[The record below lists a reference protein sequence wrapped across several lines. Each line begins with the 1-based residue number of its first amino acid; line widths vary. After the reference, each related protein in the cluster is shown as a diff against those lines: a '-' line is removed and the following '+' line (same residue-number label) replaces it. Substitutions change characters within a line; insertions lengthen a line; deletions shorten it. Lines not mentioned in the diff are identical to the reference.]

1 MALDR
6 RDFIHLTA
14 AGVLARTPLS
24 RIATLAAGSAQYKG
38 YKAVAF
44 DAFPIFDPRPIAAL
58 GETLFP
64 GRGAELSNAW
74 RTRQFEYQWLRA
86 LGGQYADFWETTE
99 SALVFA
105 AKQLRLVLTS
115 DKRAQLMQAYLRLE
129 AWPDVRPALD
139 TLRNAGLR
147 LALLSNMTA
156 TMLNTGISNAGLE
169 GMFEHVLSTDRIR
182 TYKPD
187 PRAYRLGIDAFH
199 LRREEVVFAAFAGWD
214 AAGAKWYGYP
224 TVWIDR
230 LDSPAEELGATP
242 DATGRDLTALT
253 GFAIPPR

>member
-6 RDFIHLTA
+6 REFIHLTA

-24 RIATLAAGSAQYKG
+24 RFGTLAAGSARYR
-38 YKAVAF
+38 AVAF

-64 GRGAELSNAW
+64 GRGADLSNAW
-74 RTRQFEYQWLRA
+74 RARQFEYQWLRA
-86 LGGQYADFWETTE
+86 LGGQYADFRETTE

-105 AKQLRLVLTS
+105 CKQLRLVLTS
-115 DKRAQLMQAYLRLE
+115 ENRAQLMQAFLRLQ

-139 TLRNAGLR
+139 TLKSAGIR

-187 PRAYRLGIDAFH
+187 PRAYQLGIDAFR

-224 TVWIDR
+224 TVWINR
-230 LDSPAEELGATP
+230 LDSPAEELGAIP
-242 DATGRDLTALT
+242 DATGRDLTVLT

>member
-1 MALDR
+1 VALDR

-24 RIATLAAGSAQYKG
+24 RLATLAAGSARYKG

-58 GETLFP
+58 AETLFP

-86 LGGQYADFWETTE
+86 LGGQYADFRETTE

-105 AKQLRLVLTS
+105 CKQLRLVLTS
-115 DKRAQLMQAYLRLE
+115 ENRAELMQAYLRLQ

-139 TLRNAGLR
+139 TLKNAGIR

-187 PRAYRLGIDAFH
+187 PRAYQLGIDALR

-214 AAGAKWYGYP
+214 AAGAKWYGCRLSGSAAP
-224 TVWIDR
+224 LLAADR
-230 LDSPAEELGATP
+230 LQKNDVF
-242 DATGRDLTALT
+242 R
-253 GFAIPPR
+253 RR